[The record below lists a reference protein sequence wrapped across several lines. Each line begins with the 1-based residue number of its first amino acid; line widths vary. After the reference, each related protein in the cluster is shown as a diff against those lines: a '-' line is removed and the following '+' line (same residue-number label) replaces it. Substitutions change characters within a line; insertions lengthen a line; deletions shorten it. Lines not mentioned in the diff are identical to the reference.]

1 MQVTDLTLSFGEKQV
16 LDRFSLKIPQ
26 GVTVLSGPSGCGKT
40 TLLRVIAGLE
50 HPQSGQEEG
59 NTPAETAFLFQE
71 DRLFPWRTVE
81 QHLTDILPRSRWDE
95 VPRWIALAELE
106 GEEHRRPAAL
116 SGGMRRR
123 LALVR
128 CLALGGKL
136 YLLDEPFTGMD
147 PDTLQR
153 AAALLRQ
160 HCACK
165 PVLLATHDESAI
177 RVLGW
182 PVVELEK
189 LGRS

>member
-50 HPQSGQEEG
+50 HPQSGQVEG
-59 NTPAETAFLFQE
+59 ITPAETAFLFQE

-95 VPRWIALAELE
+95 VPRWIALAGLE

-123 LALVR
+123 VAIARALAAPARV
-128 CLALGGKL
+128 
-136 YLLDEPFTGMD
+136 YLMDEPLKGLD
-147 PDTLQR
+147 RDTKQAVLSLIR
-153 AAALLRQ
+153 EETRNGLL
-160 HCACK
+160 
-165 PVLLATHDESAI
+165 VLVTHDPEEARGADQI
-177 RVLGW
+177 VT
-182 PVVELEK
+182 VEPLNP
-189 LGRS
+189 